1 MSCLGKYL
9 AALFLALKNF
19 IHFKTK
25 YDIVIEARN
34 HRRRRKMEFK
44 LCAIASGSSGNCTYL
59 GAGDQQFLIDVGI
72 SGKKAIAG
80 LGEIGVNPEMING
93 ILITHEHSDHI
104 KGVGIFSR
112 KYNTPIYATQK
123 AWDKMLA
130 ENMLGAVKEE
140 NRRILE
146 KNVYM
151 QHGKLRI
158 LPYSIHHDSVDPVG
172 YIFEY
177 KDKKITLATDIGM
190 VDEEIA
196 NHLKGSNGILLEFNH
211 DIRMLEAGSYPFPLK
226 KRILGSKG
234 HLNNED
240 AAKTLVQIYHEGL
253 EWAVLGHLSK
263 DNNIPD
269 LAYLT
274 AKTALEE
281 NNIQIGRDIVVTV
294 AKRDE
299 VSEVYGF

>member
-1 MSCLGKYL
+1 
-9 AALFLALKNF
+9 
-19 IHFKTK
+19 
-25 YDIVIEARN
+25 
-34 HRRRRKMEFK
+34 MEFR

-59 GAGDQQFLIDVGI
+59 GAGENQFLIDIGI

-80 LGEIGVNPEMING
+80 LGEIDVDPASING

-112 KYNTPIYATQK
+112 KYNTPIYATKK
-123 AWDKMLA
+123 AWERMLEA
-130 ENMLGAVKEE
+130 NMLGAIKEE
-140 NRRILE
+140 NVRILE
-146 KNVYM
+146 K
-151 QHGKLRI
+151 GKYIEQDGLRI

-172 YIFEY
+172 YTFEY
-177 KDKKITLATDIGM
+177 KNKKITLATDIGI

-196 NHLKGSNGILLEFNH
+196 QHLRGSNGILLEFNH

-226 KRILGSKG
+226 KRILGDKG

-240 AAKTLVQIYHEGL
+240 AAKALVEIYHEGL

-263 DNNIPD
+263 DNNVPD

-281 NNIQIGRDIVVTV
+281 NNIQVGKDIIVSV

-299 VSEVYGF
+299 VSEIYGF